1 MAAFAQAL
9 GKSARLGKSFP
20 GAASARTLNVA
31 ARLAR
36 LERISKLLDAAWGIP
51 GTRFRFGFDSLASA
65 IPVVGQIA
73 PHAVS
78 AFIVY
83 EAWKLG
89 APRALIA
96 KMVGNIAID
105 TAIGVVPAAGVVA
118 DAFFKANL
126 RNVALLKKHLGAA

>member
-1 MAAFAQAL
+1 MAAFTQAF
-9 GKSARLGKSFP
+9 G
-20 GAASARTLNVA
+20 ASAGVRSLDFA

-36 LERISKLLDAAWGIP
+36 LDRIARLLDTAFGIP
-51 GTRFRFGFDSLASA
+51 GTRFRFGWDALADA
-65 IPVVGQIA
+65 LPVVGQIV
-73 PHAVS
+73 PHAIS

-89 APRALIA
+89 APRAVLA

-105 TAIGVVPAAGVVA
+105 TAIGTVPALGMIG

-126 RNVALLKKHLGAA
+126 RNVALLRQHFNLPG

>member
-9 GKSARLGKSFP
+9 GKSLP
-20 GAASARTLNVA
+20 GAAGVRALDVA

-36 LERISKLLDAAWGIP
+36 LDRIARLLDSAWGIP
-51 GTRFRFGFDSLASA
+51 GTRFRFGFDALADVV
-65 IPVVGQIA
+65 PVVGQIA
-73 PHAVS
+73 PHAIS

-105 TAIGVVPAAGVVA
+105 TAIGVVPAAGMIG

-126 RNVALLKKHLGAA
+126 RNVALLKRHLGAV